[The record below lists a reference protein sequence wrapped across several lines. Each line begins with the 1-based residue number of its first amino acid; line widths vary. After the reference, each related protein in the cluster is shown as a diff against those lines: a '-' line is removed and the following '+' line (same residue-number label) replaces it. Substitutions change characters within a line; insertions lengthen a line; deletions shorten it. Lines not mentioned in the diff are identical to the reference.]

1 VANTIGIAFV
11 TSRAAA
17 TSVEEGAKMT
27 STLRR
32 TNSAASGGNCSIF
45 SVRRT
50 SITILWPS
58 KWPSS
63 RKPTR
68 NASIRLAQAET
79 VAKGQEAHV
88 PHLIALLRPRRERP
102 RRRDAEQRNKLA
114 ASQLVELHSIP
125 ARQGRIAGYPI
136 GEDQSG
142 GNERGSVA
150 SPENQL
156 RSASS

>member
-1 VANTIGIAFV
+1 MNKTDG
-11 TSRAAA
+11 SRPEKSRPDRA
-17 TSVEEGAKMT
+17 EHP
-27 STLRR
+27 TLFGPPPLFDGED
-32 TNSAASGGNCSIF
+32 TEIYS
-45 SVRRT
+45 
-50 SITILWPS
+50 
-58 KWPSS
+58 
-63 RKPTR
+63 
-68 NASIRLAQAET
+68 
-79 VAKGQEAHV
+79 
-88 PHLIALLRPRRERP
+88 PRRERP

-125 ARQGRIAGYPI
+125 ASQGRIAGYLI